1 MDTGLGRRMKRQKRN
16 QFTGIPSGNTMGD
29 QDGERYTA
37 AIGTKPDRDDD
48 HEFPTLDIETDPIDV
63 ARPSLPDFLSELL
76 ERYDDVVADRDQAQ
90 WDWLYNAFPAFR
102 LSCVDTER
110 ARQVRIAKLLSTLFI
125 TVADDVAERHGDRET
140 FAELANVPF
149 DHQHAD
155 PSHPAVDG
163 DIVRFGIDVWN
174 CFRGIYDDSPRAHEF
189 SEQLRFDVRQVLAA
203 IEYSALTNHSPELVS
218 EHELWRYDAYNM
230 MVFVHAD
237 TDLANAPAFDVQE
250 LSALRQALD
259 RTQRMAR
266 IGNWLATW
274 KRELG
279 EGDYSSGVVVRAV
292 ETNVVPAT
300 ELRALGAN
308 PNPDALRA
316 VVRAIENST
325 VEEYFLDQWRVEC
338 ADAARFE
345 KSLESVDL
353 AGYLDGFE
361 TILRSHIATRNAT

>member
-1 MDTGLGRRMKRQKRN
+1 
-16 QFTGIPSGNTMGD
+16 MGD
-29 QDGERYTA
+29 QDGERYTP

-63 ARPSLPDFLSELL
+63 ARQSPPDSLSELL
-76 ERYDDVVADRDQAQ
+76 ERYDDVVADRDRTQ

-110 ARQVRIAKLLSTLFI
+110 ARQVRVAKLLSTLFI

-155 PSHPAVDG
+155 PSHPDVDG
-163 DIVRFGIDVWN
+163 EIVRFGIDVWS
-174 CFRGIYDDSPRAHEF
+174 CFRGLYDDSPRAHEF

-203 IEYSALTNHSPELVS
+203 IEYSALANHSPELVS

-292 ETNVVPAT
+292 ETNVISAAR
-300 ELRALGAN
+300 LRGFQS
-308 PNPDALRA
+308 PPVSDAVEE

-325 VEEYFLDQWRVEC
+325 VEDYFLDCWRVEY
-338 ADAARFE
+338 ADAARFGE
-345 KSLESVDL
+345 SIESVDL
-353 AGYLDGFE
+353 AAYLDGFE